1 MLKKRDWVYEEGKGG
16 EVILVRLLQSNQH
29 SAHRVFVTYIHALFD
44 AQISQGH
51 SICAL
56 YKCLMLRI
64 ASLNMFSSAAPVSV
78 HQCSVLAL
86 QALIKQRYIWCD
98 AAAAI
103 KWEPTGDKKQQP
115 GKFWRGGQCRAV
127 CESAGG

>member
-1 MLKKRDWVYEEGKGG
+1 M
-16 EVILVRLLQSNQH
+16 
-29 SAHRVFVTYIHALFD
+29 HALFD
-44 AQISQGH
+44 AQISKEH

-64 ASLNMFSSAAPVSV
+64 ASLNTFSSAAPVNV
-78 HQCSVLAL
+78 RQCSVLAL

-115 GKFWRGGQCRAV
+115 GKFWRGG
-127 CESAGG
+127 SAGQCEKVQGGSLEQCWYGVVGSRGGG

>member
-44 AQISQGH
+44 AQITQEH

-56 YKCLMLRI
+56 YKCLMRRI
-64 ASLNMFSSAAPVSV
+64 ASLNMFSSVGPCECAPVFSV
-78 HQCSVLAL
+78 GFTSSDKAALHLVRRGSSNKVGANRGQKAAAWQVLERGAL
-86 QALIKQRYIWCD
+86 Q
-98 AAAAI
+98 
-103 KWEPTGDKKQQP
+103 GS
-115 GKFWRGGQCRAV
+115 V
-127 CESAGG
+127 